1 MKSEQNGT
9 EAARMEALR
18 RYEILDTPPDGAFDR
33 LTALAARLCATP
45 MSVVSI
51 VDTDRIWFKSRYG
64 VDVTE
69 IGRDPGL
76 CASAILQDGPWIVED
91 ARHDPRTLANPL
103 VAGEF
108 GLQFYLGVPLITA
121 DGHGIGT
128 LCVLD
133 REPRAVTEQHVAD
146 LSDLA
151 AIVVDEMELRL
162 SALKRLSAE
171 RDAREQSEDLA
182 QVLQSNLLPASP
194 PEVDGLDLSVR
205 YVAADRGRVGGDFY
219 DVRVTQDS
227 ETVLL
232 IGDVEGHGPYAAA
245 ATSLARE
252 TMLALAE
259 AAWSPARSLGSLN
272 RAMRIRQTQ
281 QTEDR
286 YCTIAA
292 VRLTPGGGAWSATVS
307 LGGHPQPVL
316 VHGDG
321 SVETFGTYGSMLGC
335 LDEPVFHDDTVS
347 LRPGDCVVLYT
358 DGLTDA
364 CPGVPNLEDGSLQ
377 SLLSRVADRS
387 AEVIADAL
395 LEAVHL
401 KTSTP
406 RDDIAILVARVLRPS
421 SASA

>member
-182 QVLQSNLLPASP
+182 QVLQSNLLPASLP
-194 PEVDGLDLSVR
+194 DVDGLDLSVR

-227 ETVLL
+227 DTVLL

-252 TMLALAE
+252 TMLA
-259 AAWSPARSLGSLN
+259 R
-272 RAMRIRQTQ
+272 
-281 QTEDR
+281 
-286 YCTIAA
+286 
-292 VRLTPGGGAWSATVS
+292 
-307 LGGHPQPVL
+307 
-316 VHGDG
+316 
-321 SVETFGTYGSMLGC
+321 
-335 LDEPVFHDDTVS
+335 
-347 LRPGDCVVLYT
+347 
-358 DGLTDA
+358 
-364 CPGVPNLEDGSLQ
+364 
-377 SLLSRVADRS
+377 
-387 AEVIADAL
+387 
-395 LEAVHL
+395 
-401 KTSTP
+401 
-406 RDDIAILVARVLRPS
+406 
-421 SASA
+421 

>member
-1 MKSEQNGT
+1 MTSDQIGG

-18 RYEILDTPPDGAFDR
+18 RYEILDSPPDGAFDR
-33 LTALAARLCATP
+33 LTALAARLCSTP
-45 MSVVSI
+45 MSLVSL
-51 VDTDRIWFKSRYG
+51 VDTDRIWFKSRFG
-64 VDVTE
+64 IEAPEV
-69 IGRDPGL
+69 GRDPGL

-133 REPRAVTEQHVAD
+133 REPRAATEQHVRD

-151 AIVVDEMELRL
+151 SIVVDEMELRL
-162 SALKRLSAE
+162 SALNRLSAE
-171 RDAREQSEDLA
+171 REARKRSEDLA
-182 QVLQSNLLPASP
+182 QVLQSNLLPASLP
-194 PEVDGLDLSVR
+194 DVDGLDLSVS
-205 YVAADRGRVGGDFY
+205 YLPADRGRVGGDFY

-227 ETVLL
+227 DTVLL
-232 IGDVEGHGPYAAA
+232 IGDVEGHGPHAAA

-259 AAWSPARSLGSLN
+259 AAWSPARSLESLN

-281 QTEDR
+281 QTENR

-292 VRLTPGGGAWSATVS
+292 VRLAAGAETWTATVS

-321 SVETFGTYGSMLGC
+321 SVETIGTYGSMLGWI
-335 LDEPVFHDDTVS
+335 DEPVFHDDTFT
-347 LRPGDCVVLYT
+347 LRPGDCIVLYT

-364 CPGVPNLEDGSLQ
+364 CPGVPNLENGTLQ
-377 SLLSRVADRS
+377 SLLSHVADQP
-387 AEVIADAL
+387 AEVIADTL
-395 LEAVHL
+395 LEAVRL
-401 KTSTP
+401 RTSTP
-406 RDDIAILVARVLRPS
+406 RDDIAILVARMVRSS